1 MDYSWRKSFER
12 LARLSG
18 IEIEFGW
25 IRKLSRQLGYNEG
38 TLRHWIKRGT
48 PKERINQIAQKG
60 YPPETWLV
68 PEHEA
73 DGRRGEIPEGADF
86 LSWAAEIGR
95 LTDGEITL
103 IKALREID
111 PISRRGVY
119 LSALTQLNEAM
130 REREI
135 RRDKRKR
142 EILEDAARKL
152 SRAVGG
158 E

>member
-1 MDYSWRKSFER
+1 M
-12 LARLSG
+12 
-18 IEIEFGW
+18 
-25 IRKLSRQLGYNEG
+25 
-38 TLRHWIKRGT
+38 
-48 PKERINQIAQKG
+48 
-60 YPPETWLV
+60 
-68 PEHEA
+68 
-73 DGRRGEIPEGADF
+73 
-86 LSWAAEIGR
+86 
-95 LTDGEITL
+95 L

-135 RRDKRKR
+135 RRDKRKQ
-142 EILEDAARKL
+142 EILEEAARKL

>member
-1 MDYSWRKSFER
+1 MKYDWRKSFER
-12 LARLSG
+12 LAQLAG
-18 IEIEFGW
+18 IEPQFGW
-25 IRKLSRQLGYNEG
+25 ITRLSSKLGYKRSVLANWVERG
-38 TLRHWIKRGT
+38 APEARLR
-48 PKERINQIAQKG
+48 QIAKKG

-68 PEHEA
+68 PKHEA
-73 DGRRGEIPEGADF
+73 EGSTEEIPEGAGY

-95 LTDGEITL
+95 LTDEEITL

>member
-1 MDYSWRKSFER
+1 
-12 LARLSG
+12 LVG
-18 IEIEFGW
+18 IEVEHGW
-25 IRKLSRQLGYNEG
+25 MRKLSKQLDFNEY
-38 TLRHWIKRGT
+38 TLRNWIVRGV
-48 PKERINQIAQKG
+48 PEERISQIEKKG

-73 DGRRGEIPEGADF
+73 EDGTREIPEGTGY

-95 LTDGEITL
+95 LTDEEITL

-111 PISRRGVY
+111 PIGRRGVY